1 MPFDSEY
8 ARVISDNF
16 RSACVSRLTNDNRL
30 LFERWLQAILGIKNL
45 RNVQLW
51 TRNGTVRRNFIYSRL
66 GELELDLRV
75 LIATKWINEG
85 TATFPTTNA
94 VFNLSNLDE
103 SARRS
108 FLYLTDP
115 YVSRYLWSIKMSGSF
130 LIFEYAT
137 DSDAEIEE
145 VDLESPE
152 FDDVDE
158 FEFVE

>member
-1 MPFDSEY
+1 MAFDSEY
-8 ARVISDNF
+8 ARVISEAF
-16 RSACVSRLTNDNRL
+16 RAACVSRLTQGNRL
-30 LFERWLQAILGIKNL
+30 LFERWLQALFGIKNL

-51 TRNGTVRRNFIYSRL
+51 TRYGQVQRNFIYSRL

-75 LIATKWINEG
+75 LVATKFLNQG
-85 TATFPTTNA
+85 TATFPVSTAT
-94 VFNLSNLDE
+94 FNLNFLDE

-115 YVSRYLWSIKMSGSF
+115 YVARYLWRIAMSSQF
-130 LIFEYAT
+130 LVFEYAT

-145 VDLESPE
+145 IDLESPE
-152 FDDVDE
+152 FDDIED